1 MVYRRSRKRYRRRYG
16 RPRRKVRMSKSLYKR
31 RRYRGNRRR
40 GKKSSGLTVSGNRES
55 CLEYSSFIPMASE
68 VYGSYVGVLR
78 DGFYTWSINPLPAGV
93 VDTPGDA
100 EYVGS
105 WKTTGPDVFSR
116 SIGRTTGE
124 GRMLMDLPLCI
135 SQISVRNLVKCNTL
149 FELCKSY
156 RIVSVSCTF
165 TVPERTS
172 DGPNH
177 NLYLMWTHLPKCRAA
192 DSESCFGM
200 VAPEPTSLAG
210 GNSPTVWGWNWIANP
225 ADIAEACSVDGIEN
239 GRNGWQRKQLAYNNP
254 VTISWRPRHA
264 KIIAAH
270 ENYTDSGQQ
279 GGVAKVFNKTL
290 SNFASDFRLSRG
302 YLPTD
307 IDDSIRA
314 ERQYWMGPCIRLID
328 GDVKATEPI
337 PENPVNNIFDMY
349 GIRVT
354 TTIKVRF
361 KGMNTSDPI
370 FPNYQA

>member
-1 MVYRRSRKRYRRRYG
+1 MVRRSYKRYSRRYG

-31 RRYRGNRRR
+31 RRYRRYRRR

-55 CLEYSSFIPMASE
+55 CLEESSFIPEAQQ
-68 VYGSYVGVLR
+68 VFGSYVGTLR

-93 VDTPGDA
+93 VDMPGDSA
-100 EYVGS
+100 Y
-105 WKTTGPDVFSR
+105 TGRWRNEGNYCYTR
-116 SIGRTTGE
+116 SIGLAEE
-124 GRMLMDLPLCI
+124 GKMLVDLPICI
-135 SQISVRNLVKCNTL
+135 SQISVRNLVRCNTL

-192 DSESCFGM
+192 DAEACYGM
-200 VAPEPTSLAG
+200 VCKEVADLG
-210 GNSPTVWGWNWIANP
+210 GQNSPSVSGWQWIANP

-239 GRNGWQRKQLAYNNP
+239 GKNGWQRKQLSYNSP

-264 KIIAAH
+264 QIIASH
-270 ENYTDSGQQ
+270 KNYTDSGYAS
-279 GGVAKVFNKTL
+279 GKGVTYNKVL
-290 SNFASDFRLSRG
+290 PNFASDLKMSRG

-307 IDDSIRA
+307 IDDSQA
-314 ERQYWMGPCIRLID
+314 VERQYWMGPCIRLVD
-328 GDVKATEPI
+328 GDIKASEPL
-337 PENPVNNIFDMY
+337 PQPTQNVFDLY

-370 FPNYQA
+370 FPQYQA

>member
-1 MVYRRSRKRYRRRYG
+1 MVRRSYKRYSRRYG
-16 RPRRKVRMSKSLYKR
+16 RSRRKVRMSKSLYKR
-31 RRYRGNRRR
+31 RRYRRYRRG

-55 CLEYSSFIPMASE
+55 CLEESSFIPEATQ

-93 VDTPGDA
+93 VDMPGDSA
-100 EYVGS
+100 YVGG
-105 WKTTGPDVFSR
+105 WRAEGNYLYTR
-116 SIGRTTGE
+116 SIGKTGE
-124 GRMLMDLPLCI
+124 GKMLVDLPLCI
-135 SQISVRNLVKCNTL
+135 SQTSVRNLVRCNTL

-192 DSESCFGM
+192 DAESCYGLVCKE
-200 VAPEPTSLAG
+200 VADIPG
-210 GNSPTVWGWNWIANP
+210 QNSPSVSGWNWIANP

-239 GRNGWQRKQLAYNNP
+239 GKNGWQCKQLSYNSP

-264 KIIAAH
+264 QIIAAH
-270 ENYTDSGQQ
+270 QNYTDSGYAA
-279 GGVAKVFNKTL
+279 GKGATYNKVL
-290 SNFASDFRLSRG
+290 PNFAGELKMGRG

-307 IDDSIRA
+307 IDDNSGV
-314 ERQYWMGPCIRLID
+314 EKQYWMGPCIRLVD
-328 GDVKATEPI
+328 GDIKASEPT
-337 PENPVNNIFDMY
+337 PQPTQNIFDTY

-361 KGMNTSDPI
+361 KGMNTSDAI
-370 FPNYQA
+370 FPEFQA